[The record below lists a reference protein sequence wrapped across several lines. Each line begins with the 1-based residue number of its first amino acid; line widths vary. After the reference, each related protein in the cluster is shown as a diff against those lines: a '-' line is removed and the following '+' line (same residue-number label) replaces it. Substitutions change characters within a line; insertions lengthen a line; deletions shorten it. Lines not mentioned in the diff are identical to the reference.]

1 MKYTITRENHQEL
14 KEIIEDSVEFFCDEF
29 MVSGELTWII
39 VETLA
44 QAKIAQ
50 LRGEVKWDISSKG
63 Y

>member
-50 LRGEVKWDISSKG
+50 LRGEVKWDISSRG

>member
-44 QAKIAQ
+44 HAKIAQ
-50 LRGEVKWDISSKG
+50 LRGEVKWDISSRG
-63 Y
+63 